1 MIILYYA
8 YVYNIYIYIYICV
21 WASSAASV
29 TGATDGAASVAMHA
43 SVVGI
48 GVGDSVGTATVG
60 IGVGDGVG
68 TATVGICV
76 DEDAADALPKLLP
89 AVARQISDNIYVVDL
104 LSSVVGHR
112 PPSAP
117 RW

>member
-1 MIILYYA
+1 
-8 YVYNIYIYIYICV
+8 
-21 WASSAASV
+21 V

-89 AVARQISDNIYVVDL
+89 AVARQISDNIYVVVFIL
-104 LSSVVGHR
+104 RCRSQTPERAPLVRRGVGMTCK
-112 PPSAP
+112 
-117 RW
+117 